1 MSLSKPD
8 HKRSVGPWLRRYS
21 TTPTSRSDRIGPV
34 VLAGGAWVVFV
45 VLVILLFRVFVR
57 YPFHVFGGLVGVWLI
72 GFIVLRVKQRRAEA
86 RYQAVR
92 EGRVFDE
99 FTLR

>member
-8 HKRSVGPWLRRYS
+8 HKRRVGPWLRRYS

-45 VLVILLFRVFVR
+45 VLVVLITTE
-57 YPFHVFGGLVGVWLI
+57 HVVWRKRHARIHRPATGLTVA
-72 GFIVLRVKQRRAEA
+72 QRANA
-86 RYQAVR
+86 IA
-92 EGRVFDE
+92 
-99 FTLR
+99 

>member
-1 MSLSKPD
+1 MSKPD